1 MPIPYNPLH
10 ASRAPFKSYQRLVR
24 EVERDL
30 ASILSDYTEKL
41 GDGASREK
49 CDVAVDWLMDRI
61 RDLDREL
68 MSIRFRKDP

>member
-10 ASRAPFKSYQRLVR
+10 QSRAPFKSYRRMVTNLSSELVS
-24 EVERDL
+24 VV
-30 ASILSDYTEKL
+30 SDFQEKL

-68 MSIRFRKDP
+68 TSLRFSKDP